1 MVAETTTVP
10 PSAANHTEGA
20 ETKESTTSALDSLA
34 ETAESVIQ
42 ETTKKATI
50 IRVEDKTEAATK
62 APEAEASTT
71 AAPTTKE
78 ETVRE
83 TTAPS
88 TEGTE
93 ETSVKII
100 RVGSNEEADHEYS
113 GYAVR
118 AAAEEQNAETFL
130 LEPETA
136 AGSEAGNETGGLE
149 QAAEVEESAANGYS
163 VHTAAASHA
172 LICPGHID
180 LKITVSMTQ
189 ETLWERRS
197 PYPRTEPAGKAGTA
211 E

>member
-1 MVAETTTVP
+1 MKV
-10 PSAANHTEGA
+10 
-20 ETKESTTSALDSLA
+20 
-34 ETAESVIQ
+34 
-42 ETTKKATI
+42 
-50 IRVEDKTEAATK
+50 
-62 APEAEASTT
+62 
-71 AAPTTKE
+71 
-78 ETVRE
+78 
-83 TTAPS
+83 
-88 TEGTE
+88 
-93 ETSVKII
+93 I

-136 AGSEAGNETGGLE
+136 AGSEAGSETGGLE

-180 LKITVSMTQ
+180 LKISATIRTLNENSNLYSVDDTGNTV
-189 ETLWERRS
+189 ERRS
-197 PYPRTEPAGKAGTA
+197 LYPRTEPAGKAGTA

>member
-1 MVAETTTVP
+1 M
-10 PSAANHTEGA
+10 
-20 ETKESTTSALDSLA
+20 
-34 ETAESVIQ
+34 
-42 ETTKKATI
+42 
-50 IRVEDKTEAATK
+50 EDKTEAATK
-62 APEAEASTT
+62 APETEASTT

-78 ETVRE
+78 ETVPE

-136 AGSEAGNETGGLE
+136 SGSEAVSETGGLE
-149 QAAEVEESAANGYS
+149 QAAEVEESAANGYIV

-180 LKITVSMTQ
+180 PEDLSDHPHTQ
-189 ETLWERRS
+189 RKFKSLQCR
-197 PYPRTEPAGKAGTA
+197 
-211 E
+211 

>member
-1 MVAETTTVP
+1 MVP
-10 PSAANHTEGA
+10 PHQVPPRIPPHIRPWWLKQRQFLRRLQTIQKVPRRKNPLQAPWIPW
-20 ETKESTTSALDSLA
+20 L
-34 ETAESVIQ
+34 IQ

-62 APEAEASTT
+62 APETEASTT

-136 AGSEAGNETGGLE
+136 SGSEAVSETGGLE
-149 QAAEVEESAANGYS
+149 QAAEVR
-163 VHTAAASHA
+163 
-172 LICPGHID
+172 
-180 LKITVSMTQ
+180 
-189 ETLWERRS
+189 ERCQRI
-197 PYPRTEPAGKAGTA
+197 
-211 E
+211 